1 MVSSS
6 HVLYVHFVGGAD
18 KNAVVFHKE
27 SEQIVATLKGH
38 TKKVTSV
45 VYHPKEVKC
54 LLMHTN
60 SQEVPKMLMVL
71 FILEV
76 HFNKI
81 WH

>member
-6 HVLYVHFVGGAD
+6 HVLYAHLVGGAD

-54 LLMHTN
+54 LDTH
-60 SQEVPKMLMVL
+60 K
-71 FILEV
+71 
-76 HFNKI
+76 
-81 WH
+81 